1 MPAKEDDL
9 DLSGDEKAAAK
20 PKKSRKMLIISIVV
34 LFLSASAGATAY
46 FTGMLGGEEK
56 IAEEGEEEVEEKV
69 AETKQPLNY
78 IPLDPAFVVNFG
90 DDSEVRFLQ
99 ITIELGTR
107 QSEMVDQ
114 VKEHRPA
121 IRNNLVMLFSNQDPL
136 ALNTREGKEKLREET
151 LVEVQKVLEDE
162 TGDPGVEKVFFTSF
176 VMQ

>member
-1 MPAKEDDL
+1 MPVKEDDL
-9 DLSGDEKAAAK
+9 DLSDDEKSAAK
-20 PKKSRKMLIISIVV
+20 PKKSKKLLIISIVV
-34 LFLSASAGATAY
+34 LFLGASAGATAY
-46 FTGMLGGEEK
+46 FTGMLGGEETVV
-56 IAEEGEEEVEEKV
+56 AEGEEEVEEEV
-69 AETKQPLNY
+69 SETKQPLNY

-90 DDSEVRFLQ
+90 EDSEIRFLQ

-107 QSEMVDQ
+107 ISEMVDQ

-151 LVEVQKVLEDE
+151 LVEVQKVLEEE
-162 TGDPGVEKVFFTSF
+162 TGEPGVEKVFFTSF